1 MKIDNILLPHS
12 LGNDIDQVI
21 VPAKEKIDDYLSYRL
36 ERLQQLLDAVKNE
49 NGGEANRQKLYE
61 ILYGSKGLTGML
73 VTMAH
78 HNLELQ
84 IRKLI
89 QDGLIVETKPDF
101 YKV

>member
-1 MKIDNILLPHS
+1 
-12 LGNDIDQVI
+12 
-21 VPAKEKIDDYLSYRL
+21 
-36 ERLQQLLDAVKNE
+36 
-49 NGGEANRQKLYE
+49 
-61 ILYGSKGLTGML
+61 
-73 VTMAH
+73 MAQ

>member
-1 MKIDNILLPHS
+1 
-12 LGNDIDQVI
+12 
-21 VPAKEKIDDYLSYRL
+21 
-36 ERLQQLLDAVKNE
+36 LDAVKNE
-49 NGGEANRQKLYE
+49 NGGEASRQKLYE
-61 ILYGSKGLTGML
+61 ILYGSKGLTGVL
-73 VTMAH
+73 VPMAH